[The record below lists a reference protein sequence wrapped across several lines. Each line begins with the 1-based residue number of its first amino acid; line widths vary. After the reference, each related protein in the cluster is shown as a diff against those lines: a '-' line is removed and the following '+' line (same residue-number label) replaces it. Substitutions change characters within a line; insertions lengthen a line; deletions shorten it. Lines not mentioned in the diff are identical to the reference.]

1 MSKPISKNNSRTSS
15 PSPIPPTERDSLL
28 NSNSNSNQNSNQNQ
42 NVNRI
47 VVDPAPEEEE
57 KDSSILVAAFAAMLV
72 FQLGNRIFGKL
83 MCYPMYNYALFISVL
98 STFIYIPATF
108 IYIIPTQLFTN
119 NIAVEQTQISKYK
132 FGVMGFFDTVA
143 GIMSQFAVNYI
154 SNASMIVL
162 VQQSAIPISMCI
174 SSYLLQAKYTTS
186 QYVGAGIV
194 LLGIVV
200 VLAPSFLSPTP
211 VVPMDTGDGGDTTGG
226 TANQGEMLWIV
237 MLVFSCIP
245 MCLSSVYKEK
255 VCFHMYC
262 TYYI

>member
-1 MSKPISKNNSRTSS
+1 MSRTNSKNNSRNAS
-15 PSPIPPTERDSLL
+15 PVPGERESLL
-28 NSNSNSNQNSNQNQ
+28 KPNQNQ
-42 NVNRI
+42 NVNKI

-57 KDSSILVAAFAAMLV
+57 KDSSILIAAFAAMIV

-108 IYIIPTQLFTN
+108 LYIIPTQLFTD
-119 NIAVEQTQISKYK
+119 NISLEQTQISKYK
-132 FGVMGFFDTVA
+132 FGVMGFFDTTA

-154 SNASMIVL
+154 SNASLIVL

-174 SSYLLQAKYTTS
+174 SSYLLQAKYSTS
-186 QYVGAGIV
+186 QYVGAAIV

-200 VLAPSFLSPTP
+200 VLAPSFFSPSP
-211 VVPMDTGDGGDTTGG
+211 SEDGSGGDQSVNTGE
-226 TANQGEMLWIV
+226 TIWIV
-237 MLVFSCIP
+237 MLVLSCIP

-255 VCFHMYC
+255 VSELRLVL
-262 TYYI
+262 